1 LRNPD
6 VILTVHQ
13 ETRGEILFH
22 RKIGNRELDEQR
34 KLLSKNSDTRYREIP
49 RRLVSRPSQRTGGS
63 RSTHRR
69 HFGIRGFK
77 LSKKF
82 DIATR
87 EIAIREIRS
96 QPFIS
101 PGHVANIAAPVGISE
116 FGVSSCQRNLTSQ
129 LAKSRYAKSR
139 SDLSRPY
146 LLDTW
151 RTSRAPSAYRHSEF
165 QVDRNSEHRKS
176 RYPEEESGP
185 SITPG
190 RVA

>member
-1 LRNPD
+1 MRNPD

-34 KLLSKNSDTRYREIP
+34 KLLSKNPDTRNREIP
-49 RRLVSRPSQRTGGS
+49 RRLVSRPSQRTGRSG
-63 RSTHRR
+63 STHRR
-69 HFGIRGFK
+69 HFGIRGFN
-77 LSKKF
+77 LSKKL

-87 EIAIREIRS
+87 EIAIREIMIRS

-139 SDLSRPY
+139 
-146 LLDTW
+146 
-151 RTSRAPSAYRHSEF
+151 
-165 QVDRNSEHRKS
+165 
-176 RYPEEESGP
+176 
-185 SITPG
+185 
-190 RVA
+190 